1 MNPRRT
7 AREWSAPFLVVS
19 AEPTASSS
27 PDITDESLMILLVR
41 LFATDLG
48 HDTTLADPTET
59 ARLCRRAILQRLI
72 RGDLRSYLS
81 RLIREVYLSED
92 ALSAGLGIDDA
103 RQFLHWFDRRMQS
116 DLRGLMGL
124 PAAEAD
130 KE

>member
-1 MNPRRT
+1 
-7 AREWSAPFLVVS
+7 
-19 AEPTASSS
+19 
-27 PDITDESLMILLVR
+27 MILLVR